1 MSTPPDTSETL
12 SNPANVGPLA
22 TATTKKPTVISLD
35 QRPVQLGVEPPN
47 LISHENINDFN
58 ALKDKVLDYLKPQ
71 NIIEEIYVS
80 DFVQLEWEARRL
92 RAISAAMYSAGRPFA
107 VARLLGFPDER
118 FCDSP
123 LPRGQYGEKI
133 EELKNKG
140 YDPKDFNAQTTMI
153 FASIFES
160 LDKRR
165 AVVELRRDQALSKLE
180 DRRAADLAVLKTID
194 ASASPLEA

>member
-12 SNPANVGPLA
+12 SNPANVGPIA

-35 QRPVQLGVEPPN
+35 QPPVRLGDEPPR

-58 ALKDKVLDYLKPQ
+58 ALKDKVLNYLKPQ
-71 NIIEEIYVS
+71 NIIEELYAS

-92 RAISAAMYSAGRPFA
+92 RAISSALYSAGRPFA
-107 VARLLGFPDER
+107 VAKLLGFPDER

-133 EELKNKG
+133 EELKRKG
-140 YDPKDFNAQTTMI
+140 YDPEDLNAQTTMI

-160 LDKRR
+160 VDKRL
-165 AVVELRRDQALSKLE
+165 AVVEMRRDQALSKLE

>member
-1 MSTPPDTSETL
+1 M
-12 SNPANVGPLA
+12 
-22 TATTKKPTVISLD
+22 
-35 QRPVQLGVEPPN
+35 
-47 LISHENINDFN
+47 
-58 ALKDKVLDYLKPQ
+58 
-71 NIIEEIYVS
+71 
-80 DFVQLEWEARRL
+80 

>member
-1 MSTPPDTSETL
+1 MSVPPNSPETQT
-12 SNPANVGPLA
+12 NPANPGS
-22 TATTKKPTVISLD
+22 TTSATTQNPTVISLD
-35 QRPVQLGVEPPN
+35 QRPVRLGDERPR
-47 LISHENINDFN
+47 LISGENPNDFN
-58 ALKDKVLDYLKPQ
+58 ALKDKILDFLKPQ
-71 NIIEEIYVS
+71 NVIEEIYVS

-92 RAISAAMYSAGRPFA
+92 RALSSAMYSAGRPFA
-107 VARLLGFPDER
+107 VAKLLGFSEER

-123 LPRGQYGEKI
+123 LPTGQYGQKI
-133 EELKNKG
+133 EELTRKG

-153 FASIFES
+153 FASTFES
-160 LDKRR
+160 LDKRL